1 MNIVGLFTAGR
12 LNIAGLTF
20 RQSLSEKLKE
30 YNLEIK
36 YVDVDKPLTPQLAS
50 AEIVVNGFHI
60 ISRSVIESCPDL
72 KLVQQSG
79 IGVDNIDIKYCS
91 SRGIYVANVPL
102 ANAISVAEHTLFLIF
117 FLSKNISVKTRNS
130 SSALSLLHTRSKT
143 TVGME
148 LHGKTLAIIGLGVT
162 GIEVAKIARG
172 LGMRVEAVTKHP
184 STDTQRYN
192 KRYFVD
198 DLAGVDRLSEVL
210 ARADFVS
217 IHTPLTEE
225 TRDMIGEKEFNIMKK
240 SAYLINVARAKIVNK
255 DALFT
260 ALSSQRIAGAA
271 FDVFWEEP
279 PDPEDRILSLEN
291 FILTPHIAGWTAEAI
306 ETITRIISINIERMS
321 RGEVPLTV
329 VNKELLI

>member
-1 MNIVGLFTAGR
+1 MGL
-12 LNIAGLTF
+12 LQGLTF
-20 RQSLSEKLKE
+20 RQSLSKKLNE
-30 YNLEIK
+30 HNLQIK
-36 YVDVDKPLTPQLAS
+36 YVDTDKSLIPQLAP
-50 AEIVVNGFHI
+50 AQILVNGFNMI
-60 ISRSVIESCPDL
+60 DRSVIESCPDL

-79 IGVDNIDIKYCS
+79 IGVDNIDIKYCTS
-91 SRGIYVANVPL
+91 KGIYVANVPL

-117 FLSKNISVKTRNS
+117 ILSKNVSIGTSHSTP
-130 SSALSLLHTRSKT
+130 ATSLLHARSKT
-143 TVGME
+143 TAGME

-184 STDTQRYN
+184 STKSQGYD
-192 KRYFVD
+192 KKYFVD
-198 DLAGVDRLSEVL
+198 DLAGIDRLPEVL
-210 ARADFVS
+210 ARADIVS

-225 TRDMIGEKEFNIMKK
+225 TRDMFGEKEFSVMKK

-260 ALSSQRIAGAA
+260 ALSAQRIAGAA
-271 FDVFWEEP
+271 FDVFWKEP
-279 PDPEDRILSLEN
+279 LDPADQILSLEN

-321 RGEVPLTV
+321 RSEAPLTV

>member
-1 MNIVGLFTAGR
+1 VGL
-12 LNIAGLTF
+12 LQGLTF
-20 RQSLSEKLKE
+20 RQSLSKKLME

-36 YVDVDKPLTPQLAS
+36 YVDPEKSLISQIAPAQ
-50 AEIVVNGFHI
+50 IIVNGFHVI
-60 ISRSVIESCPDL
+60 DRSVIESCPDL
-72 KLVQQSG
+72 KLIQQSG

-91 SRGIYVANVPL
+91 SKGIYVANVPL

-117 FLSKNISVKTRNS
+117 LLSKNVSIWSRQSTP
-130 SSALSLLHTRSKT
+130 AISLLHTRSKT
-143 TVGME
+143 TAGME

-184 STDTQRYN
+184 STKSQGYD

-198 DLAGVDRLSEVL
+198 ELAGIDRLPEVL
-210 ARADFVS
+210 ARADIVS

-225 TRDMIGEKEFNIMKK
+225 TMDMFGEKEFSVMKK

-255 DALFT
+255 DALFN
-260 ALSSQRIAGAA
+260 ALSAQRIAGAA
-271 FDVFWEEP
+271 FDVFWNEP
-279 PDPEDRILSLEN
+279 PDSKDQILSLEN

-306 ETITRIISINIERMS
+306 ETITRIISINIERVS
-321 RGEVPLTV
+321 RGEAPLTV

>member
-1 MNIVGLFTAGR
+1 MNIVGLLQG
-12 LNIAGLTF
+12 NTF
-20 RQSLSEKLKE
+20 RQSLSMKLKE
-30 YNLEIK
+30 YDLEIN
-36 YVDVDKPLTPQLAS
+36 YVDVDKSLIPQLAS
-50 AEIVVNGFHI
+50 AQIVVNGFHTI
-60 ISRSVIESCPDL
+60 DRSVIESCPDL

-91 SRGIYVANVPL
+91 SKGIYVANVPL

-117 FLSKNISVKTRNS
+117 LLSKNISVGVRHS
-130 SSALSLLHTRSKT
+130 SPAVSLLHTRSKT
-143 TVGME
+143 TAGVE

-184 STDTQRYN
+184 STKSQGYD
-192 KRYFVD
+192 KKYFVD
-198 DLAGVDRLSEVL
+198 DLTGVERLPEVL
-210 ARADFVS
+210 ARADVVS

-225 TRDMIGEKEFNIMKK
+225 TKDMFGEKEFGVMKK

-255 DALFT
+255 DALFN
-260 ALSSQRIAGAA
+260 ALSAKKIAGAA
-271 FDVFWEEP
+271 FDVFWNEP
-279 PDPEDRILSLEN
+279 PDPEDQLLSLEN
-291 FILTPHIAGWTAEAI
+291 FMLTPHIAGWTAEAI

-321 RGEVPLTV
+321 RGEAPLTV

>member
-1 MNIVGLFTAGR
+1 LNIVGLLTAGR

-30 YNLEIK
+30 YNLEIT

-50 AEIVVNGFHI
+50 AQIVVNDFHI
-60 ISRSVIESCPDL
+60 INRSFESCPDL

-117 FLSKNISVKTRNS
+117 LLSKNVSVKTRNS
-130 SSALSLLHTRSKT
+130 SSALSLLHTRS

-162 GIEVAKIARG
+162 GVEVAKIARG

-184 STDTQRYN
+184 YTDAQRYN

-225 TRDMIGEKEFNIMKK
+225 ARDMIGGKGI
-240 SAYLINVARAKIVNK
+240 
-255 DALFT
+255 
-260 ALSSQRIAGAA
+260 
-271 FDVFWEEP
+271 
-279 PDPEDRILSLEN
+279 
-291 FILTPHIAGWTAEAI
+291 
-306 ETITRIISINIERMS
+306 
-321 RGEVPLTV
+321 
-329 VNKELLI
+329 

>member
-1 MNIVGLFTAGR
+1 MFL
-12 LNIAGLTF
+12 L
-20 RQSLSEKLKE
+20 
-30 YNLEIK
+30 
-36 YVDVDKPLTPQLAS
+36 
-50 AEIVVNGFHI
+50 
-60 ISRSVIESCPDL
+60 
-72 KLVQQSG
+72 
-79 IGVDNIDIKYCS
+79 
-91 SRGIYVANVPL
+91 
-102 ANAISVAEHTLFLIF
+102 AEHTLFLIF
-117 FLSKNISVKTRNS
+117 LLSKNVSIKTRNS
-130 SSALSLLHTRSKT
+130 SSALRSKT

-172 LGMRVEAVTKHP
+172 LGMRIEAVTKHP
-184 STDTQRYN
+184 STDTQGYD
-192 KRYFVD
+192 KKYLVD
-198 DLAGVDRLSEVL
+198 DVAGVDRLSEVL
-210 ARADFVS
+210 ARADFIS

-271 FDVFWEEP
+271 FDVFWKEP
-279 PDPEDRILSLEN
+279 PDLEDQILSLEN

-306 ETITRIISINIERMS
+306 ETITRIISINIARMS

>member
-1 MNIVGLFTAGR
+1 M
-12 LNIAGLTF
+12 
-20 RQSLSEKLKE
+20 E

-36 YVDVDKPLTPQLAS
+36 YVDPEKSLISQIAPAQ
-50 AEIVVNGFHI
+50 IIVNGFHVI
-60 ISRSVIESCPDL
+60 DRSVIVSCPDL
-72 KLVQQSG
+72 KLIQQSG

-91 SRGIYVANVPL
+91 SKGIYVANVPL

-117 FLSKNISVKTRNS
+117 LLSKNVSIWTRHS
-130 SSALSLLHTRSKT
+130 TPAISLLHTRSKT
-143 TVGME
+143 TAGME

-184 STDTQRYN
+184 STKSQGYD

-198 DLAGVDRLSEVL
+198 ELVGIDRLPEVL
-210 ARADFVS
+210 ARADIVS

-225 TRDMIGEKEFNIMKK
+225 TRDMFGEKEFSVMKK

-255 DALFT
+255 DALFN
-260 ALSSQRIAGAA
+260 ALSTQRIAGAA
-271 FDVFWEEP
+271 FDVFWNEP
-279 PDPEDRILSLEN
+279 PDSKDQILSLEN

-306 ETITRIISINIERMS
+306 ETITRIISINIERVS
-321 RGEVPLTV
+321 RGEAPLTV

>member
-1 MNIVGLFTAGR
+1 MNIVGLLQG
-12 LNIAGLTF
+12 NTF
-20 RQSLSEKLKE
+20 RQSLSKKLRE
-30 YNLEIK
+30 YDLEIS
-36 YVDVDKPLTPQLAS
+36 YADVDKSIIPQLAS
-50 AEIVVNGFHI
+50 AQIVVNGFHTI
-60 ISRSVIESCPDL
+60 DRSVIESCPDL

-91 SRGIYVANVPL
+91 SKGIYVANVPL

-117 FLSKNISVKTRNS
+117 LLSKNISVGARHS
-130 SSALSLLHTRSKT
+130 SPAVSLLHTRSKT
-143 TVGME
+143 TAGVE

-184 STDTQRYN
+184 STKSQGYD

-198 DLAGVDRLSEVL
+198 DLTDVERLPEVL
-210 ARADFVS
+210 ARGDVVS

-225 TRDMIGEKEFNIMKK
+225 TKDMFGEKEFGVMKK

-255 DALFT
+255 DALFN
-260 ALSSQRIAGAA
+260 ALSAQKIAGAA
-271 FDVFWEEP
+271 FDVFWKEP
-279 PDPEDRILSLEN
+279 PDPEDQLLSLEN
-291 FILTPHIAGWTAEAI
+291 FMLTPHIAGWTAEAI

-321 RGEVPLTV
+321 RGEAPLTV